1 MSRRTHWGTRW
12 NWYDDKQ
19 VVSVC
24 TVANVPSA
32 VGWDATQALI
42 SEPIRII
49 DRLIELLGLFAI
61 LGGDGP
67 NAESEPVYA
76 TAVEKFAFRPQSG
89 KVRLTDSSQ

>member
-1 MSRRTHWGTRW
+1 MGRRHIGTTALYCDVSQGTRW
-12 NWYDDKQ
+12 SWCDDEQ

-67 NAESEPVYA
+67 NAESEL
-76 TAVEKFAFRPQSG
+76 G
-89 KVRLTDSSQ
+89 